1 MSAKHVLP
9 TEKGTMVENSAANSR
24 LWRRAAGLGAFGFF
38 CSGILL
44 AVGLGR
50 IVLLVSALAALAALV
65 AGATWIAIRYRE
77 TIAHALVEGYR
88 TAAPAAVKAWR
99 GTRALVARS
108 SDACLKAGRHVARQV
123 GPAMGR
129 AQTWL
134 RPVGSHTLKR
144 TRAFLAGASSVVG
157 HAHREALVQLRAAKA
172 AGSRQ
177 VSKGVAVAASD
188 IAVHRERVR
197 AARRPRQ
204 HPVSRRRELPP
215 RVRSV
220 GWEGEPTED
229 DALKTHDEIDS
240 AAARKQFSAQR

>member
-1 MSAKHVLP
+1 MK
-9 TEKGTMVENSAANSR
+9 ENSAANSR
-24 LWRRAAGLGAFGFF
+24 LWRRAAGLGAFGLF

-50 IVLLVSALAALAALV
+50 IVLFVFALAALAALI

-77 TIAHALVEGYR
+77 VIAHALAEGYR
-88 TAAPAAVKAWR
+88 TAAPAALDAWR
-99 GTRALVARS
+99 GTRVLVARS

-123 GPAMGR
+123 RPGMGR
-129 AQTWL
+129 AQAWL
-134 RPVGSHTLKR
+134 RPAGSRTLER
-144 TRAFLAGASSVVG
+144 TRAFLDGASSVVG
-157 HAHREALVQLRAAKA
+157 RAYRDALVRLRAAQA

-197 AARRPRQ
+197 AARTRPRQ

-220 GWEGEPTED
+220 GWEGEATED

-240 AAARKQFSAQR
+240 AAARRQVSAQR

>member
-1 MSAKHVLP
+1 
-9 TEKGTMVENSAANSR
+9 MVENSAANSR
-24 LWRRAAGLGAFGFF
+24 LWRRAAGLGAFGLF

-88 TAAPAAVKAWR
+88 TAAPAALGAWR
-99 GTRALVARS
+99 GTRTLVARS

-123 GPAMGR
+123 RPGIGR
-129 AQTWL
+129 AQAWL
-134 RPVGSHTLKR
+134 RLAGSHTLER
-144 TRAFLAGASSVVG
+144 TRAFLDEASPVVG
-157 HAHREALVQLRAAKA
+157 RAQRGVLSQLRVARA

-177 VSKGVAVAASD
+177 VSKGVAVAAAD

-197 AARRPRQ
+197 AARTRPRQ
-204 HPVSRRRELPP
+204 HPVNRLRELPP

-240 AAARKQFSAQR
+240 AAARRQFSAPR